1 MLCPG
6 KIKYAMVCLATN
18 YGRLCLE
25 YGARTAYQM
34 HLGFYWSLC
43 NDGDPKWDFWL
54 MLLSVS
60 ILLLLVVEGCE
71 GKIGVEG
78 KSSKT
83 QRKCW
88 KNAAEPKVRACTGDT
103 SPTNHQCTQ
112 SSGNWALEK
121 GTMSMDLILN
131 ASLGGFSSSH
141 AKRWKSWTTQPQTM
155 VLLRRQLRLSINVRV
170 LHRVAKRV
178 SNRVGIFWFNNGF
191 ARLWKIALSSLPI
204 HFNWAAFCW
213 ALWPVGHPKIHE
225 NPEFAL
231 ALLLQ
236 RSSTE
241 IQGF

>member
-78 KSSKT
+78 KAVRLSGNAGKMQQS
-83 QRKCW
+83 QRCEH
-88 KNAAEPKVRACTGDT
+88 AQVIQAQPIT
-103 SPTNHQCTQ
+103 SALRVAR
-112 SSGNWALEK
+112 NWALEK

-170 LHRVAKRV
+170 LHRVAKRGCRIGLAY
-178 SNRVGIFWFNNGF
+178 SGSTMALHGF
-191 ARLWKIALSSLPI
+191 GR
-204 HFNWAAFCW
+204 
-213 ALWPVGHPKIHE
+213 
-225 NPEFAL
+225 
-231 ALLLQ
+231 
-236 RSSTE
+236 
-241 IQGF
+241 